1 MAKFLVADDHPLF
14 RQALIGSL
22 KPRFDSVTI
31 LESDS
36 LDSTLAALQSN
47 SDIELILLDLT
58 MPGCENFYG
67 VIRISSDFPHIPIA
81 VVSASDSMEVIS
93 QVVGFGA
100 KVFISKASPSEF
112 IAEAIHK
119 VLDGEV
125 WLPDGVKEKLEKV
138 SDESK
143 DIAQKVAELTPKQFQ
158 VLKLLQDGML
168 NKQIAYELNVTE
180 ATVKAH
186 ISAIFRKFGVN
197 TRTQAVLLVEKLQHD
212 L

>member
-1 MAKFLVADDHPLF
+1 MPKFLVADDHPLF
-14 RQALIGSL
+14 RQAMIGAL
-22 KPRFDSVTI
+22 KPNFGSVTI

-36 LDSTLAALQSN
+36 LDTTLAALQDN
-47 SDIELILLDLT
+47 SDINLILLDLN

-67 VIRISSDFPHIPIA
+67 VIRVTSDFPDIPVV
-81 VVSASDSMEVIS
+81 VVSASDSIEVIS

-100 KVFISKASPSEF
+100 KAFISKSSPSAL
-112 IAEAIHK
+112 IASAIEQ
-119 VLDGEV
+119 VLQGNV
-125 WLPDGVKEKLEKV
+125 WLPEGVSEKLARV
-138 SDESK
+138 SDESH
-143 DIAQKVAELTPKQFQ
+143 DIALKVAELTPKQFQ